1 MYHPTT
7 RVLTVLE
14 LLQSHRQLSGPELAE
29 RLEVNIRSVR
39 RYIMMLQDLGIP
51 VEAERGRYGAYRLRP
66 GYKLPPLMFSEEE
79 ALAVILGLA
88 TARRLGLAE
97 TPQAAEGAL
106 AKIERVLP
114 LALRERVQAVQASLV
129 LALDPLS
136 AMPASELIVTLGI
149 GARQSRQ
156 VWLRYRAWSGEETE
170 RVLDPYS
177 LVYRAG
183 FWYAVGYCHL
193 REAIRVF
200 RLDRMIEA
208 RLREEAF
215 TCPADFDALAHV
227 ERAIASTPGAWRVV
241 VLLKTTL
248 EEAQRR
254 VPSALAMLEPVEG
267 GVLLRCYVNELDWMA
282 AVLASLRCPLVIH
295 EPAELRAAL
304 AQLARDMLQLAEPD
318 HQRPSQ
324 MAGQEVAP

>member
-14 LLQSHRQLSGPELAE
+14 LLQSHRQMSGPELAE

-39 RYIMMLQDLGIP
+39 RYVMMLQDLGIP
-51 VEAERGRYGAYRLRP
+51 VEAGRGRYGAYRLRP

-114 LALRERVQAVQASLV
+114 VALRERVRAVQESLV
-129 LALDPLS
+129 LALDPLH
-136 AMPASELIVTLGI
+136 AMPASDLVVTLGMA
-149 GARQSRQ
+149 ARQSHQ

-170 RVLDPYS
+170 RVFEPYS

-193 REAIRVF
+193 REDIRVF
-200 RLDRMIEA
+200 RLDRVIEA
-208 RLREEAF
+208 KLREDTFIYPE
-215 TCPADFDALAHV
+215 DFDALAHV
-227 ERAIASTPGAWRVV
+227 ERAIANTPGAWRVV

-248 EEAQRR
+248 EIAQRR
-254 VPSALAMLEPVEG
+254 VPPALATLEPVEG
-267 GVLLRCYVNELDWMA
+267 GVLLRCYVNELEWMA
-282 AVLASLRCPLVIH
+282 AVLVSLRCPLVIQ
-295 EPAELRAAL
+295 EPEELRTAL
-304 AQLARDMLQLAEPD
+304 AQLARDILQLAEVEEPA
-318 HQRPSQ
+318 REGAS
-324 MAGQEVAP
+324 GK